1 MIHVR
6 GLDELPLLQAFL
18 AIGMLQDEAS
28 AKCLPSPTIAT
39 LRGCS
44 SRLAPTGITCSL
56 RLGLEFR
63 IALGACLGMSFAIAL
78 ASGDRR
84 VASRIGAE
92 CEKGH
97 GSEEEKDGDPS
108 DRRRTRGHRR
118 S

>member
-1 MIHVR
+1 MRNNVVHIR
-6 GLDELPLLQAFL
+6 GLDELPLLEAFL
-18 AIGMLQDEAS
+18 TVGMLKDEAS
-28 AKCLPSPTIAT
+28 TKRLPPAAIAS

-78 ASGDRR
+78 ASGDGR

-97 GSEEEKDGDPS
+97 GSEEEK
-108 DRRRTRGHRR
+108 RR
-118 S
+118 